1 MEHQSLRNPLRRDQI
16 NNFELPSYGSMS
28 SGHGQTKPVIPVNPV
43 MRPNASV
50 DEFGDLE
57 LEKSNVN
64 KIMRTGRQRKKIASR
79 SKGGEF
85 QQRRKKR
92 RVYFCCVSNEIDIE
106 QLHDNFDKMDGR
118 KWMSRMYEGV
128 LHLSFSS
135 PQSHDISLRDINIE
149 KLAETDP
156 IEAEDYFQGSPDGY
170 ETSLGTYNNSLG
182 FTDYL
187 PIISEEENPEKNEKS
202 ERNEKNERN
211 ITICRDGSIDRLLN
225 IRNTP
230 ARNDRNNPE
239 ERSLPLSLISRQ
251 LSDQPDENEYQ
262 TASMLV
268 LTGGKEVFV
277 FDFGAVVFWG
287 FKHGE
292 EEEMLE
298 RIRYHVVK
306 DW

>member
-1 MEHQSLRNPLRRDQI
+1 MDYQGVRNPLQKDQI
-16 NNFELPSYGSMS
+16 YSVPISYGAINNKNVAL
-28 SGHGQTKPVIPVNPV
+28 KPPPAG

-50 DEFGDLE
+50 DEFGDIE
-57 LEKSNVN
+57 LSNEKNNAN

-106 QLHDNFDKMDGR
+106 LLHDNIDKLKCQ
-118 KWMSRMYEGV
+118 KWTSRMYEGV
-128 LHLSFSS
+128 LHLSFTP
-135 PQSHDISLRDINIE
+135 PQGNKFSLNEIDIE
-149 KLAETDP
+149 KQPSSDVRES
-156 IEAEDYFQGSPDGY
+156 EEYFQGSPDGY
-170 ETSLGTYNNSLG
+170 ETSLGIYSNSAG
-182 FTDYL
+182 FSDYL
-187 PIISEEENPEKNEKS
+187 DRLPFISEEENSEKIIRIADKTDSS
-202 ERNEKNERN
+202 ERLALKNIPR
-211 ITICRDGSIDRLLN
+211 SIDE
-225 IRNTP
+225 
-230 ARNDRNNPE
+230 DRGSP
-239 ERSLPLSLISRQ
+239 SVIPLPLILSRQ
-251 LSDQPDENEYQ
+251 QSFQADENDNQ
-262 TASMLV
+262 SACMLV

-298 RIRYHVVK
+298 QIRYHVVK